1 MQFGK
6 SSAKQRK
13 TTRSS
18 QKPID
23 LLPALDWTSPQ
34 NIEDALKGVHETVTK
49 RAHELIKYYDGAIPG
64 RRIRAKAVRI
74 AQLVLSIL
82 VGIGLVTSAV
92 VIPRHPRLYII
103 GVLTGAILVVAVALT
118 LLDGLCGY
126 SGSWMRY
133 TTACQSVLSVLDQ
146 FEIQWQIHLCTVQPR
161 NITNNEAITV
171 LDMPRGS
178 PAPPAGR
185 YLPWLPA
192 GTRAA
197 SRPRAPSAASGRASG
212 SVSARGRLP
221 GPRRAGRPRAR

>member
-23 LLPALDWTSPQ
+23 LPPALDWTSPQ

-171 LDMPRGS
+171 LDTTKEFLKNMD
-178 PAPPAGR
+178 
-185 YLPWLPA
+185 YIVTIE
-192 GTRAA
+192 TRQWIKEF
-197 SRPRAPSAASGRASG
+197 SLILNNIETQLKTYQKEVDKILNP
-212 SVSARGRLP
+212 
-221 GPRRAGRPRAR
+221 